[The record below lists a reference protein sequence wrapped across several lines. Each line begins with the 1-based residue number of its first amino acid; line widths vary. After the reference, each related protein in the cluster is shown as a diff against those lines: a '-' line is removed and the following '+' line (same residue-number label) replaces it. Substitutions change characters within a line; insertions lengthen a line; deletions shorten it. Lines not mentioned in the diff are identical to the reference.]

1 MAKGAALKSSWDG
14 FEGKLKKGAVLLLMG
29 SADPLP
35 EKPKETITFAEDM
48 TEGQLQK
55 AEAIPPGLHNL
66 GNTCY
71 LNSVIQCLRTM
82 PELGDA
88 FKNLPDGS
96 EPLLVSMSALWNMVS
111 SNFSMIVSI

>member
-1 MAKGAALKSSWDG
+1 M
-14 FEGKLKKGAVLLLMG
+14 KKGAVLMLMG

-35 EKPKETITFAEDM
+35 EKPKFAEDM

-55 AEAIPPGLHNL
+55 AEPPGLHNL
-66 GNTCY
+66 GNTC
-71 LNSVIQCLRTM
+71 NSVIQCLRTM

-111 SNFSMIVSI
+111 SYDLIIRGCPI